1 MIGDGL
7 FVEAGVLS
15 ACSRLRRETPEC
27 SEVTAVFTRKE
38 RSVKKINNT
47 SYKVQLA
54 AGRGQKRYLN
64 TISSAAGFNIG
75 LDSRYL
81 VKILICLGYSL
92 YNRFVLT

>member
-47 SYKVQLA
+47 SCKVQ
-54 AGRGQKRYLN
+54 
-64 TISSAAGFNIG
+64 S
-75 LDSRYL
+75 
-81 VKILICLGYSL
+81 
-92 YNRFVLT
+92 

>member
-38 RSVKKINNT
+38 RSVKKINNHIKYRVSCGPWT
-47 SYKVQLA
+47 E
-54 AGRGQKRYLN
+54 
-64 TISSAAGFNIG
+64 TISK
-75 LDSRYL
+75 YY
-81 VKILICLGYSL
+81 ILRSW
-92 YNRFVLT
+92 F